1 MTLGKDSVFRPHA
14 FQPVGATPSSLT
26 FLDGGGEMGARMR
39 EFDWTRTSL
48 GPVES
53 WPQSLRSTLSMLL
66 PSKAQIILF
75 WGPEFIVFY
84 NDAYRPVFGGKHPSV
99 LGRSGREAWIEI
111 WDGVLHNLLAG
122 VVQSGEAFWGKDLLF
137 TLERHGFEEE
147 TYFDVSYDPVRVES
161 GAVGGVFCIVTE
173 TTERVVG
180 ERRMALLNALAAQ
193 NATARTAREA
203 CLLATETLRSRPDDI
218 TAAAVYLDDALQS
231 ATPDAESTIEQL
243 SRTRP
248 DLVKD
253 LTVFQSGGSAPA
265 CRLVVALSPRRPF
278 DQLYGAFLDLVA
290 GQLSTA
296 LTNAGAYE
304 AERRRAEA
312 LAEVDRA
319 KTAFFSNVSHEF
331 RTPLTLLLGPV
342 QNALASGDRSL
353 GGDTLIAVHRNA
365 IRLLKLVNTLLDF
378 SRIDAGRTEAT
389 FESTELDGFTAD
401 LAAVFRSAV
410 ESAGLTFRVEC
421 APLEAPVRVDR
432 DMWEKIVFNL
442 LSNALKF
449 TFEGGIRVD
458 LRQQGRMV
466 VLTVADTGTGIAAED
481 LPRVFERFHRIR
493 SARAR
498 THEGTGIGLALVRE
512 LVRAHDGTISV
523 DSQPGAGSTFT
534 VAIPARFEDADGQSA
549 ALLRAASP
557 TPVSVEAYVSEAMG
571 WVGRSGGRTG
581 PSPLPPTGAAHVLVA
596 DDNADMRDFV
606 ERLLGD
612 RWNVAAVPDGA
623 AALAAVRARRP
634 DVVVADV
641 MMPELDGFAL
651 LAALR
656 ADPATRGIPVI
667 LLSARAGDDATLRA
681 IEAGADDYLVKPFT
695 ARDLLARVEAQ
706 LTRAQQRESVR
717 GRMRQIEGLLA
728 NAPIGVY
735 LVDQDLRIAH
745 VNPVAAL
752 TFGDIP
758 NLVGRDFV
766 DVMHQ
771 LWTPEYAA
779 EIVRIF
785 QHTLDTG
792 EACVMPERA
801 EFRIDRGA
809 IEYFEWRVVRLPTPD
824 GRFGVVCYFQDISS
838 LVRARDSILEAH
850 RVKDA
855 CLAMLGHE
863 LRNPLAPISTA
874 VQIIRLRGGQS
885 REIAVIERQVGHLT
899 RLVDDLLDVS
909 RITRG
914 KVELDRRPIELWDA
928 IARAVEVAS
937 PLLEERRHRVDVL
950 VPSSGLI
957 VDADIDRLAQVISNL
972 LTNAAKYSDPESR
985 ITLRG
990 GLADGHVELSV
1001 VDQGIG
1007 IAADMLGRVFDAFV
1021 QQPQTIER
1029 SRGGL
1034 GLGLTIVRS
1043 LVEMHGGSVR
1053 AESAGVGRGS
1063 AFIITLPLA
1072 TRSQSDQAAQG
1083 LPGVLRPVKRRRVLI
1098 VDDNSDAAEMLADAL
1113 AQIGYEAAVSHDGPS
1128 ALARARDFRPD
1139 AALLDIGLPVM
1150 DGYELGERL
1159 RRQEGSRLVL
1169 FAVTGYG
1176 QPADVARSLEAG
1188 FERHM
1193 VKPIDLQQLSALL
1206 DSALST
1212 GRVRITR

>member
-1 MTLGKDSVFRPHA
+1 
-14 FQPVGATPSSLT
+14 
-26 FLDGGGEMGARMR
+26 MGARMR
-39 EFDWTRTSL
+39 QFDWARTSL
-48 GPVES
+48 GAVES

-66 PSKAQIILF
+66 PSKAQIIVF

-84 NDAYRPVFGGKHPSV
+84 NDAYRPVFGGKHPSM
-99 LGRSGREAWIEI
+99 LGKPGSEAWTEI
-111 WDGVLHNLLAG
+111 WERVLHDLLAG
-122 VVQSGEAFWGKDLLF
+122 VVRSGEAFWAKDLLF
-137 TLERHGFEEE
+137 TIERHGFEEE

-173 TTERVVG
+173 TTERVVS

-193 NATARTAREA
+193 NATARTTREA
-203 CLLATETLRSRPDDI
+203 CVLATETLRARPDDI
-218 TAAAVYLDDALQS
+218 TSAAVYLDDALQCS
-231 ATPDAESTIEQL
+231 TPDAEAKIAQL
-243 SRTRP
+243 AEARP

-253 LTVFQSGGSAPA
+253 LPLFQSGGSAPA
-265 CRLVVALSPRRPF
+265 GRLVVALSPRRPF
-278 DQLYGAFLDLVA
+278 DELYRSFLDLVA
-290 GQLSTA
+290 GQLGTA

-304 AERRRAEA
+304 EERRRAEA
-312 LAEVDRA
+312 LAEIDRA

-342 QNALASGDRSL
+342 QDALASSERSL
-353 GGDTLIAVHRNA
+353 GGDELMAVHRNGV
-365 IRLLKLVNTLLDF
+365 RLLKLVNTLLDF
-378 SRIDAGRTEAT
+378 SRIDAGRTDVT
-389 FESTELDGFTAD
+389 FESTELDAFTAD

-410 ESAGLTFRVEC
+410 ESAGLAFHVDC
-421 APLEAPVRVDR
+421 APLENPVRVDR
-432 DMWEKIVFNL
+432 DIWEKIVFNL

-449 TFEGGIRVD
+449 TFEGSIRVE
-458 LRQQGRMV
+458 LRQQNRMV
-466 VLTVADTGTGIAAED
+466 VLKVADTGTGIGPED
-481 LPRVFERFHRIR
+481 LPRVFERFHRVRGAR
-493 SARAR
+493 SR

-512 LVRAHDGTISV
+512 LVRAHGGTIDVES
-523 DSQPGAGSTFT
+523 SPGAGSTFT
-534 VAIPARFEDADGQSA
+534 VAIPARTEDAHAQTSA
-549 ALLRAASP
+549 LPRAATP
-557 TPVSVEAYVSEAMG
+557 TPVGVEAYVSEAMG
-571 WVGRSGGRTG
+571 WVGRSANRAMHA
-581 PSPLPPTGAAHVLVA
+581 PLPQTGVVHVLVA
-596 DDNADMRDFV
+596 DDNADMREYV

-612 RWNVAAVPDGA
+612 RWNVESVPDGT
-623 AALAAVRARRP
+623 AALAAARARRP

-641 MMPELDGFAL
+641 MMPELDGFGL
-651 LAALR
+651 LVALR
-656 ADPATRGIPVI
+656 ADPATREIPVI
-667 LLSARAGDDATLRA
+667 LLSARAGEDATLRA

-706 LTRAQQRESVR
+706 LIRAQQRESVR

-735 LVDQDLRIAH
+735 LVDEDLRIAH

-752 TFGDIP
+752 AFGDIP
-758 NLVGRDFV
+758 SLVGRDFV
-766 DVMHQ
+766 EVMHQ
-771 LWTPEYAA
+771 LWTPDYAA

-785 QHTLDTG
+785 RHTLETG
-792 EACVMPERA
+792 EPCVMPERA

-809 IEYFEWRVVRLPTPD
+809 IEYFEWRVVRIPTPD

-850 RVKDA
+850 RVKDEF
-855 CLAMLGHE
+855 LAMLGHE

-937 PLLEERRHRVDVL
+937 PLLEERRHRVDVM

-985 ITLRG
+985 IALRG
-990 GLADGHVELSV
+990 GLADGHVELAI

-1007 IAADMLGRVFDAFV
+1007 IAADMLGRVFEAFV

-1034 GLGLTIVRS
+1034 GLGLTIVKS
-1043 LVEMHGGSVR
+1043 LVDMHGGSVR

-1063 AFIITLPLA
+1063 AFVITLPLA
-1072 TRSQSDQAAQG
+1072 DRSQIEHATQG
-1083 LPGVLRPVKRRRVLI
+1083 LPGVLRAARRHRVLI

-1113 AQIGYEAAVSHDGPS
+1113 AQIGHEAAVSHDGPS
-1128 ALARARDFRPD
+1128 ALARAREFHPH

-1159 RRQEGSRLVL
+1159 RRQEGARLVL

-1176 QPADVARSLEAG
+1176 QPADMERSLDAG

-1193 VKPIDLQQLSALL
+1193 VKPIDLQQLSSLL
-1206 DSALST
+1206 DGALGK
-1212 GRVRITR
+1212 GRP

>member
-1 MTLGKDSVFRPHA
+1 MTIGNNSAPRPQA
-14 FQPVGATPSSLT
+14 FQAPALASSLS

-39 EFDWTRTSL
+39 EFDWARTPL

-75 WGPEFIVFY
+75 WGPEFTVFY

-99 LGRSGREAWIEI
+99 LGKSGREAWLEI

-122 VVQSGEAFWGKDLLF
+122 VVRSGEAFWAKDLLF
-137 TLERHGFEEE
+137 TLERNGFEEE

-180 ERRMALLNALAAQ
+180 ERRMALLNALAAH
-193 NATARTAREA
+193 NATARTAEDA
-203 CLLATETLRSRPDDI
+203 CLLATETLSAGPHDI
-218 TAAAVYLDDALQS
+218 TSAAVYLGERLQS
-231 ATPDAESTIEQL
+231 STPGAVATIERL
-243 SRTRP
+243 TRTQP
-248 DLVKD
+248 GLVKH
-253 LTVFQSGGSAPA
+253 LPVFQSGGGAPA
-265 CRLVVALSPRRPF
+265 CRLVVTLSPQRPF
-278 DQLYGAFLDLVA
+278 DEHYRAFLDLVA
-290 GQLSTA
+290 GQLGTA
-296 LTNAGAYE
+296 LTNARAYE
-304 AERRRAEA
+304 EERRRAES
-312 LAEVDRA
+312 LAELDRA
-319 KTAFFSNVSHEF
+319 KTAFFSNVSHEL
-331 RTPLTLLLGPV
+331 RTPLTLLLGPL
-342 QNALASGDRSL
+342 QDALASGDRSL
-353 GGDTLIAVHRNA
+353 GGDTLESVHRNA
-365 IRLLKLVNTLLDF
+365 LRLLKLVNTLLDF
-378 SRIDAGRTEAT
+378 SRIDAGRTEAAC
-389 FESTELDGFTAD
+389 ESTELGAFTAD

-410 ESAGLTFRVEC
+410 ESAGLAFHVDC
-421 APLEAPVRVDR
+421 APLEAALYVDR
-432 DMWEKIVFNL
+432 EMWEKVVFNL

-449 TFEGGIRVD
+449 TFEGSIRVK
-458 LRQQGRMV
+458 LTQQDQTV
-466 VLTVADTGTGIAAED
+466 VLSVADTGTGIGAAD
-481 LPRVFERFHRIR
+481 LPHLFERFHRVR
-493 SARAR
+493 GARAR
-498 THEGTGIGLALVRE
+498 THEGTGIGLALVQE
-512 LVRAHDGTISV
+512 LARLHGGTIEVESRL
-523 DSQPGAGSTFT
+523 GEGSTFT
-534 VAIPARFEDADGQSA
+534 VSIPARTESPDRHATVA
-549 ALLRAASP
+549 HRAASP
-557 TPVSVEAYVSEAMG
+557 TPVSVDAYVAEATG
-571 WVGRSGGRTG
+571 WLGRTAG
-581 PSPLPPTGAAHVLVA
+581 RTMSAPMERAGFAHVLVA
-596 DDNADMRDFV
+596 DDNADMREYV
-606 ERLLGD
+606 GRLLGD
-612 RWNVAAVPDGA
+612 RWNVQSVPDGA
-623 AALAAVRARRP
+623 AALAVARARRP

-641 MMPELDGFAL
+641 MMPELDGFGL

-656 ADPATRGIPVI
+656 ADPATRDIPVI
-667 LLSARAGDDATLRA
+667 LLSARAGEDATVRA

-706 LTRAQQRESVR
+706 LIRAQQRESVR
-717 GRMRQIEGLLA
+717 GRMRQIDALLA

-735 LVDQDLRIAH
+735 LVDEDFRIAH

-766 DVMHQ
+766 EVMHQ
-771 LWTPEYAA
+771 LWTPDYAA
-779 EIVRIF
+779 EIVRVF
-785 QHTLDTG
+785 QRTLETG
-792 EACVMPERA
+792 EPCVMPERA

-809 IEYFEWRVVRLPTPD
+809 VEYFEWRVVRIPTPD

-850 RVKDA
+850 RVKDEF
-855 CLAMLGHE
+855 LAMLGHE

-985 ITLRG
+985 IALRG
-990 GLADGHVELSV
+990 GLADGHVELAV

-1007 IAADMLGRVFDAFV
+1007 ISADMLGRVFEAFV

-1072 TRSQSDQAAQG
+1072 DRSQSDHAAQG
-1083 LPGVLRPVKRRRVLI
+1083 RPGLLRAAKPHRVLI

-1128 ALARARDFRPD
+1128 ALARAREFHPH

-1159 RRQEGSRLVL
+1159 RRQEGARLVL

-1176 QPADVARSLEAG
+1176 QPADMERSLDAG

-1206 DSALST
+1206 DGAL
-1212 GRVRITR
+1212 GKTRQ

>member
-1 MTLGKDSVFRPHA
+1 MTIGSDPAPRP
-14 FQPVGATPSSLT
+14 QPFSPSASKASSASSLT

-39 EFDWTRTSL
+39 QFDWARTSL
-48 GPVES
+48 GPVQS

-75 WGPEFIVFY
+75 WGPEFTVFY

-99 LGRSGREAWIEI
+99 LGKPGREAWLEI

-122 VVQSGEAFWGKDLLF
+122 VVRSGEAFWGKDLLF

-173 TTERVVG
+173 TTERVIA

-193 NATARTAREA
+193 NATARTTREA
-203 CLLATETLRSRPDDI
+203 CLLATETLGSRSEDI
-218 TAAAVYLDDALQS
+218 TAAAVYLDDALES
-231 ATPDAESTIEQL
+231 GTPDAAAVIAQL
-243 SRTRP
+243 GETRP
-248 DLVKD
+248 ELVKS
-253 LTVFQSGGSAPA
+253 LPVFQSGGSAAA

-278 DQLYGAFLDLVA
+278 DEPYRAFLDLVS
-290 GQLSTA
+290 GQLGTA
-296 LTNAGAYE
+296 LTNARAYE
-304 AERRRAEA
+304 EERRRAEA
-312 LAEVDRA
+312 LAEIDRA
-319 KTAFFSNVSHEF
+319 KTAFFNNVSHEF

-342 QNALASGDRSL
+342 QDALASSDRSL
-353 GGDTLIAVHRNA
+353 DGNALEAVHRNGL
-365 IRLLKLVNTLLDF
+365 RLLKLVNTLLDF
-378 SRIDAGRTEAT
+378 SRIDAGHTEPT
-389 FESTELDGFTAD
+389 FESTDLGAFTAD
-401 LAAVFRSAV
+401 LAAVFRSAA
-410 ESAGLTFRVEC
+410 ESAGLAFNVHCSPFEG
-421 APLEAPVRVDR
+421 PVLVDR

-449 TFEGGIRVD
+449 TFDGSIALD
-458 LRQQGRMV
+458 LRQQHRTA
-466 VLTVADTGTGIAAED
+466 VLAVTDTGTGIGPDD
-481 LPRVFERFHRIR
+481 LPHVFERFHRVR
-493 SARAR
+493 GARAR
-498 THEGTGIGLALVRE
+498 THEGTGIGLALVQE
-512 LVRAHDGTISV
+512 LVRAHGGTIEVGSRE
-523 DSQPGAGSTFT
+523 GAGSTFT
-534 VAIPARFEDADGQSA
+534 VSIPVRTEAVSGQSSA
-549 ALLRAASP
+549 RRRPASP
-557 TPVSVEAYVSEAMG
+557 TAVGVDSYVSEAMS
-571 WVGRSGGRTG
+571 WVGRSAERVLHA
-581 PSPLPPTGAAHVLVA
+581 PLPQTGIANVLVA
-596 DDNADMRDFV
+596 DDNADMREYV
-606 ERLLGD
+606 VRLLGD
-612 RWNVAAVPDGA
+612 RWNVEAVADGA
-623 AALAAVRARRP
+623 AALAAARARRP

-641 MMPELDGFAL
+641 MMPELDGFGL
-651 LAALR
+651 LVALR
-656 ADPATRGIPVI
+656 ADAATRGIPVI
-667 LLSARAGDDATLRA
+667 LLSARAGEDATLRA

-695 ARDLLARVEAQ
+695 ARDLLTRVEAQ
-706 LTRAQQRESVR
+706 LIRAQQRESVR

-735 LVDQDLRIAH
+735 LVGEDLRIAH
-745 VNPVAAL
+745 VNPVAMLA
-752 TFGDIP
+752 FGDIP

-766 DVMHQ
+766 DVMQQ
-771 LWTPEYAA
+771 LWTPDYAA

-785 QHTLDTG
+785 RHTLETG
-792 EACVMPERA
+792 EPCVMPERA
-801 EFRIDRGA
+801 EYRIDRGE
-809 IEYFEWRVVRLPTPD
+809 IEYFEWRVVRIPTPD

-850 RVKDA
+850 RVKDEF
-855 CLAMLGHE
+855 LAMLGHE

-972 LTNAAKYSDPESR
+972 LTNAAKYSDTESR
-985 ITLRG
+985 IALRG
-990 GLADGHVELSV
+990 GLADGHVELAV
-1001 VDQGIG
+1001 IDQGIG
-1007 IAADMLGRVFDAFV
+1007 IAADMLGRVFEAFV

-1034 GLGLTIVRS
+1034 GLGLTIVKS

-1053 AESAGVGRGS
+1053 CESAGVGRGS

-1072 TRSQSDQAAQG
+1072 DRSQSDHPAQG
-1083 LPGVLRPVKRRRVLI
+1083 RPGLLRAAKRRRVLI

-1113 AQIGYEAAVSHDGPS
+1113 AQLGYEPAVAHDGPS
-1128 ALARARDFRPD
+1128 ALARARDFHPD

-1159 RRQEGSRLVL
+1159 RRQEGARLVL

-1176 QPADVARSLEAG
+1176 QPADMARSLDSG

-1206 DSALST
+1206 DGALAK
-1212 GRVRITR
+1212 GK